1 MKTTQAPMQDIRFE
15 APLYTVAEA
24 ARFLGV
30 PPTTFSNWAR
40 GYTVTFPNRKP
51 VIGQPIVTAVAA
63 DRYYPS
69 VPFVGLTEGMVIA
82 SFREAGVSLQHI
94 RKAVAVLERE
104 IGIKH
109 ALASERLFT
118 DGASILYDYA
128 EHDHEDEL
136 LTHVVTQQR
145 VFAEVVR
152 DYLRRITYGPDAWP
166 ARLVSPVTSRDV
178 VAVDPQRSFG
188 QPIFIRGGVRV
199 EDVLDRIRA
208 DERPQEVAEDMG
220 VPLEDVEALL
230 SAELRR
236 AA

>member
-1 MKTTQAPMQDIRFE
+1 MTNRDTQDIGFD

-40 GYTVTFPNRKP
+40 GYTATFPDRNP
-51 VIGQPIVTAVAA
+51 VIGQPIVTAIAA
-63 DRYYPS
+63 DRYYPA
-69 VPFVGLTEGMVIA
+69 VPFVGLTEAMIVA
-82 SFREAGVSLQHI
+82 AFRSAGVSLQHI
-94 RKAVAVLERE
+94 RKAVSVLERE
-104 IGIKH
+104 IGIEH
-109 ALASERLFT
+109 ALASKRLFT

-128 EHDHEDEL
+128 ERDDEGEL

-152 DYLRRITYGPDAWP
+152 DYLRRITYGQDGWP
-166 ARLVSPVTSRDV
+166 VRLVSPITSRDIV
-178 VAVDPQRSFG
+178 VVDPKRSFG
-188 QPIFIRGGVRV
+188 QPIFIRGGIRV

-208 DERPQEVAEDMG
+208 DERLQEVAEDMG
-220 VPLEDVEALL
+220 VPLEDVEAVL